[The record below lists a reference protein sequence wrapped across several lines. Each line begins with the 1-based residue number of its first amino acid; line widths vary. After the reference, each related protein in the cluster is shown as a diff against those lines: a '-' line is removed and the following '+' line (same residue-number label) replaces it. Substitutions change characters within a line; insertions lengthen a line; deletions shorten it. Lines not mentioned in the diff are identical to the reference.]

1 MQIAPRQPVPADD
14 LSRSSTS
21 PTPTPTPR
29 ASPSPSPSSFRPP
42 KPPALS
48 RTAQR
53 HAAARAPR
61 APCRGQPVR
70 LISQLARPRC
80 RTRRNRPRMLDLDP
94 SRLADEA
101 ERRSV
106 TPTKLLTPESV
117 TVAVTPPRSPELAAM
132 RTMAAAT
139 TRRGAPWLVG
149 RCARCDAATAR
160 ACRALLA
167 VERCDGARREVP
179 HARARTLAAQEMVR
193 SAAREGTMCTLAAL
207 RNDAH
212 RCGVARR
219 AVAAPRR
226 SQGVGVRGSDCPLER
241 AAQASGRRPAFY
253 AFRSRL
259 SSSASLRLA
268 PCMPVHP
275 AQRGQHRRTAHAK
288 RRRTHLLV
296 CSPTSSRHSLVPADA
311 VFATPRAPSSP
322 GIDVRARHRSS
333 SLALPGFAVRRP

>member
-1 MQIAPRQPVPADD
+1 
-14 LSRSSTS
+14 
-21 PTPTPTPR
+21 
-29 ASPSPSPSSFRPP
+29 
-42 KPPALS
+42 
-48 RTAQR
+48 
-53 HAAARAPR
+53 
-61 APCRGQPVR
+61 
-70 LISQLARPRC
+70 
-80 RTRRNRPRMLDLDP
+80 MLDLDP

-101 ERRSV
+101 EHRSV

-179 HARARTLAAQEMVR
+179 RARARTLAAQEKVR

-275 AQRGQHRRTAHAK
+275 PGLLADLVPPLASARK
-288 RRRTHLLV
+288 RRL
-296 CSPTSSRHSLVPADA
+296 RHPKGSV
-311 VFATPRAPSSP
+311 V
-322 GIDVRARHRSS
+322 ARHRCPSAPSQQLTRAPRLRRTPPLRSRRRQWSVSQVLTCQARCCRRRLARSS
-333 SLALPGFAVRRP
+333 SWHPRHA